1 MKVENV
7 KARGRLFRDVKEWR
21 QRFRET
27 NDAQLELA
35 QRMMSPSI
43 RAEFE
48 EKTSEFHI
56 FEHERTQY
64 VGKKLEQ
71 LQQSGVELESRASMS
86 ADVEY
91 QYELEAEPVERAAM
105 AEGNTIMAE
114 LDGWSN
120 ADKTMSPGTY
130 EALSLRIDR
139 WATSVEHLLD
149 LETGAKAR
157 FTGSG
162 PGSVPGPQDK
172 P

>member
-1 MKVENV
+1 
-7 KARGRLFRDVKEWR
+7 
-21 QRFRET
+21 
-27 NDAQLELA
+27 
-35 QRMMSPSI
+35 
-43 RAEFE
+43 
-48 EKTSEFHI
+48 
-56 FEHERTQY
+56 
-64 VGKKLEQ
+64 
-71 LQQSGVELESRASMS
+71 MS

-91 QYELEAEPVERAAM
+91 QYELEAKPVERAAM